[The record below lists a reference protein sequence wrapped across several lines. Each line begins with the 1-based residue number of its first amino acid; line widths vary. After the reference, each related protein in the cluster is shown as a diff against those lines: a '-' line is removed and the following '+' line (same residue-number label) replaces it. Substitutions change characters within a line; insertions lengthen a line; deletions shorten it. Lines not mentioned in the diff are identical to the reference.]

1 MGEPVSRLSAESK
14 ARNNPSRFQFWL
26 PRRSCEQ
33 RKGLCLVD
41 QMRRIAQPHRATGAQ
56 VAGLLAK
63 RVRNQCATRR
73 ALKLSLLDDTPVEAI
88 NVKLSSPEL
97 AAVDSNT
104 QLPDVYPNWLTERIA
119 IDERVLNALRKHGNN
134 QNRRS

>member
-1 MGEPVSRLSAESK
+1 
-14 ARNNPSRFQFWL
+14 
-26 PRRSCEQ
+26 
-33 RKGLCLVD
+33 
-41 QMRRIAQPHRATGAQ
+41 MRRIAQPHRATGAQ

-88 NVKLSSPEL
+88 NVKLSSAEL

>member
-1 MGEPVSRLSAESK
+1 MGETVSRLSAESK
-14 ARNNPSRFQFWL
+14 ARNNPSRFQFRL

-41 QMRRIAQPHRATGAQ
+41 QMRRIAQPHRASGAQ

-63 RVRNQCATRR
+63 RVRNQCASRCPETVPTRR
-73 ALKLSLLDDTPVEAI
+73 HPVEAI
-88 NVKLSSPEL
+88 NVKLSSAEL
-97 AAVDSNT
+97 AAVNSNT
-104 QLPDVYPNWLTERIA
+104 QLPDVYPNWLTERIT